1 MGIKDTLFACA
12 FSGIFFTAVLFVL
25 FGQLTVRKL
34 RKNPE
39 TKDSLGISLASGWDI
54 INVANAFC
62 EPKWYRER
70 VKKSPM
76 AAFSA
81 DYDLLYRHTTLF
93 DRILARVFMF
103 LWVSSGACLI
113 LFALLDGIGMFD

>member
-1 MGIKDTLFACA
+1 MDIKDTLLACA
-12 FSGIFFTAVLFVL
+12 FSGIFITAILFVL
-25 FGQLTVRKL
+25 LGQITVRKL

-81 DYDLLYRHTTLF
+81 DYNLLYKHTNLF

-103 LWVSSGACLI
+103 LWVSSGFCLI
-113 LFALLDGIGMFD
+113 LFALLDSFGVFD